1 MKSLKNENVFKH
13 QPQNYY
19 YYFLFHFNRTVF
31 NEKHSQKKYN
41 FMKRKDI
48 EIFYN
53 KREKKIKHK
62 TMLDNNHERNER
74 EIGYVYVIVCFME
87 CIVK

>member
-19 YYFLFHFNRTVF
+19 YFLFQFNRTVF

-48 EIFYN
+48 EFFFIIKERKKLN
-53 KREKKIKHK
+53 IKLCWTIIMKEMKEKSD
-62 TMLDNNHERNER
+62 M
-74 EIGYVYVIVCFME
+74 FM
-87 CIVK
+87 